1 MRLFVGGNYLEKHRT
16 SRTTHGITV
25 GDMRMFSPETTYK
38 MDNTQR
44 YFTQTIVGT
53 PQRIVLGHQV
63 RFDNDPTFPGSD
75 KPAQPDHWLS
85 RISFAFARS
94 PVDATE
100 SEMQTIDLPRV
111 QPAVITARD
120 RTLRIALLSLPVV
133 VAVAVFG
140 NLASGWF
147 DEYKQQSGSVQ
158 ADAHA
163 GAPATTEQTAS
174 TTTQVSVLPL
184 SGASSTAT
192 PGVSGAITLM
202 DEPSNIPHDGA
213 HPSANTQVTAS
224 AIVTQPVVAVVV
236 APPVKVTPS
245 PVPKQIIEQAKQET
259 TPVPVKVLPLP
270 IQQAPTEPKR
280 DVETNAAAKVAKNPA
295 TPAPPKEE
303 ERKGAVVMDT
313 PKPTPEI
320 KPVVVAPTSK
330 TPDDT
335 QAPVTRRFSTPMEI
349 NPAGQSTTPPKA
361 TEAAESPKAEP
372 TGKSAARRV
381 TVVDISPDGSYALVT
396 NPETRLPQKFK
407 AGDKI
412 FTGETIQKIEPKSG
426 KLVLDSRNVYME

>member
-1 MRLFVGGNYLEKHRT
+1 
-16 SRTTHGITV
+16 
-25 GDMRMFSPETTYK
+25 
-38 MDNTQR
+38 MDKTQR

-53 PQRIVLGHQV
+53 PQLLVLGQQV
-63 RFDNDPTFPGSD
+63 RFDIDPTFPGSD
-75 KPAQPDHWLS
+75 KPEQPDHWLS
-85 RISFAFARS
+85 RMSLAFARS

-111 QPAVITARD
+111 QPAVTTARE
-120 RTLRIALLSLPVV
+120 RALRIALLSLPVV
-133 VAVAVFG
+133 LAVAVFG
-140 NLASGWF
+140 NLASGWLA
-147 DEYKQQSGSVQ
+147 EYKQQSESVQ
-158 ADAHA
+158 TDAHA
-163 GAPATTEQTAS
+163 GAQAKTEQTAS

-192 PGVSGAITLM
+192 PGVLGAITLM
-202 DEPSNIPHDGA
+202 DEPSNIPHDGT
-213 HPSANTQVTAS
+213 HPSAKTQVIAS
-224 AIVTQPVVAVVV
+224 AIVTPPVVAVVV
-236 APPVKVTPS
+236 APPVKVAPS
-245 PVPKQIIEQAKQET
+245 PVPKQIIEQEKQESM
-259 TPVPVKVLPLP
+259 PVPVKVLPLP
-270 IQQAPTEPKR
+270 IQQAPAELKR
-280 DVETNAAAKVAKNPA
+280 DLETNAAARVAKSPA
-295 TPAPPKEE
+295 SLAPPKEE
-303 ERKGAVVMDT
+303 ERKGAVVIDI
-313 PKPTPEI
+313 PRPTPEI
-320 KPVVVAPTSK
+320 KPVVVAPASK
-330 TPDDT
+330 APDEP

-361 TEAAESPKAEP
+361 TEAADSSKAEP

>member
-1 MRLFVGGNYLEKHRT
+1 
-16 SRTTHGITV
+16 
-25 GDMRMFSPETTYK
+25 
-38 MDNTQR
+38 MDKTQR
-44 YFTQTIVGT
+44 YFTQTIVGI
-53 PQRIVLGHQV
+53 PQRFVLGQQV
-63 RFDNDPTFPGSD
+63 RYDDDPTFPGSD
-75 KPAQPDHWLS
+75 IPAQPNHWLS
-85 RISFAFARS
+85 KIRLVFTRS
-94 PVDATE
+94 PVNATA

-111 QPAVITARD
+111 QPAVTTARD
-120 RTLRIALLSLPVV
+120 GALRIALLSLPVV
-133 VAVAVFG
+133 VAVVVFG

-147 DEYKQQSGSVQ
+147 DEYKQQSGSVET
-158 ADAHA
+158 DAHA
-163 GAPATTEQTAS
+163 GAQGTTEQTAS

-202 DEPSNIPHDGA
+202 DEPSTIPHDGP

-224 AIVTQPVVAVVV
+224 AIVTPPVVAVVV
-236 APPVKVTPS
+236 APPIKVTPS

-259 TPVPVKVLPLP
+259 TPVPVKVMPLP

-280 DVETNAAAKVAKNPA
+280 EMETDATAKVAKNP
-295 TPAPPKEE
+295 TSPAPPKEE
-303 ERKGAVVMDT
+303 ERKGAVVMDI
-313 PKPTPEI
+313 PRPTPEI
-320 KPVVVAPTSK
+320 RPVVAAPASK
-330 TPDDT
+330 APDDT

-349 NPAGQSTTPPKA
+349 NMAGQSTTPTRA
-361 TEAAESPKAEP
+361 TEAADSPKAEP